1 LLCAPLL
8 PSYTVLLTVMKHFKP
23 WLGFIVTLE
32 LCYTDLLW
40 NNPCGQRSETFLVC
54 RRRAIRII

>member
-1 LLCAPLL
+1 LL